1 MNHRV
6 AAERS
11 DVADL
16 MALYKKKIEV
26 RDLRPGMFVE
36 ELDRPWLE
44 TPYLLEGIAIENQND
59 IDELQSLCAFVY
71 ISSDEP
77 PAEEE
82 TASDDTPKMPALG
95 DQTPRSFRQELPIA
109 RAIHSNAKSLVTN
122 LHEDV
127 REGEK
132 LDTAAIA
139 EVVERMMDSVARH
152 PDALVWFSN
161 LKDRDEYTAVHSLNV
176 CMLAV
181 TLAAWVGNDARAIK
195 EMGIGALLHDVG
207 KLKVPLEVLNKPG
220 KLTDA
225 EYAIMKKH
233 PEYGVEI
240 LKNSPD
246 LTPASL
252 EIVRDHHER
261 LNGKGYPAGRKG
273 AEISYYSQI
282 AAIAD
287 VYDAMTSDRV
297 YQKGRSP
304 AEALKLMMSF
314 DGDFNDELLRQFA
327 DYLGDYPIGSMVEL
341 NTGEVGFVIPSQ
353 QRQEKPTILLVLD
366 YKKRRYFPQRVRDLM
381 RFPKFHVTRMLAPG
395 SHGVDVDDYAEAWE
409 L

>member
-1 MNHRV
+1 
-6 AAERS
+6 
-11 DVADL
+11 

-26 RDLRPGMFVE
+26 RDLRLGMFVE
-36 ELDRPWLE
+36 ALDRPWLE
-44 TPYLLEGIAIENQND
+44 SPYMLEGVTVENQAD
-59 IDELQSLCAFVY
+59 IDELQALCEFVY
-71 ISSDEP
+71 IGSDEP
-77 PAEEE
+77 PAE
-82 TASDDTPKMPALG
+82 TPQDAEAKANELPALG
-95 DQTPRSFRQELPIA
+95 DQTPRNFREELPAA
-109 RAIHSNAKSLVTN
+109 RAIHNNAKGLVEA

-127 REGEK
+127 VDGEK
-132 LDTAAIA
+132 LDTEAVA
-139 EVVERMMDSVARH
+139 EVVERMMDSVSRH

-161 LKDRDEYTAVHSLNV
+161 LKDRDEYTAIHSLNV

-181 TLAAWVGNDARAIK
+181 TLAAWIGNDARAIK

-220 KLTDA
+220 KLTD
-225 EYAIMKKH
+225 EEFAIMKKH

-246 LTPASL
+246 LTQASL

-261 LNGKGYPAGRKG
+261 LNGRGYPAGRKG
-273 AEISYYSQI
+273 SEISYYSQI

-297 YQKGRSP
+297 YQKGRTP
-304 AEALKLMMSF
+304 AEAIKLMISLE
-314 DGDFNDELLRQFA
+314 GDFNDDLLRQFA
-327 DYLGDYPIGSMVEL
+327 DYLGDYPVGSMVEL
-341 NTGEVGFVIPSQ
+341 NTGEVGFVIPSHE
-353 QRQEKPTILLVLD
+353 RQEKPTVLLVLD
-366 YKKRRYFPQRVRDLM
+366 FKKRRYFPQRVRDLM
-381 RFPKFHVTRMLAPG
+381 RFPKFDVTRMLAPG

>member
-1 MNHRV
+1 
-6 AAERS
+6 
-11 DVADL
+11 

-36 ELDRPWLE
+36 ALDRPWLE
-44 TPYLLEGIAIENQND
+44 TPYLLEGVAIENQAD
-59 IDELQSLCAFVY
+59 IDKLQSLCAFVY
-71 ISSDEP
+71 ISSEEP
-77 PAEEE
+77 PA
-82 TASDDTPKMPALG
+82 DTPEEAAAKANELPALG
-95 DQTPRSFRQELPIA
+95 DQTPRSFREELPAA
-109 RAIHSNAKSLVTN
+109 RAIHSNAKGLVKA
-122 LHEDV
+122 LHGDV
-127 REGEK
+127 LEGEK
-132 LDTAAIA
+132 LDTEAVA
-139 EVVERMMDSVARH
+139 EVVERMMDSVSRH

-161 LKDRDEYTAVHSLNV
+161 LKDRDEYTAIHSLNV

-181 TLAAWVGNDARAIK
+181 TLATWVGNDARAIK

-220 KLTDA
+220 KLTDE

-246 LTPASL
+246 LTHASL

-273 AEISYYSQI
+273 SEISYYSQI

-297 YQKGRSP
+297 YQKGRAP
-304 AEALKLMMSF
+304 AQALKLMMSF
-314 DGDFNDELLRQFA
+314 EGDFNDELLRQFA

-341 NTGEVGFVIPSQ
+341 NTGEVGFVIPSPE
-353 QRQEKPTILLVLD
+353 RQEKPTVLLVLD
-366 YKKRRYFPQRVRDLM
+366 FKKRRYFPQRVRDLM